1 MLTLFIDIFSLQIRC
16 WFYIIEWTRT
26 LLTRGELVGRYIS
39 NEACWAMHYFIH
51 RLLTRLHSA
60 QFEEKYIAF
69 WKAFS
74 WVYISKN
81 NNTSHLSGWNFSR
94 NSGPVQCCLCEL
106 SPLIT
111 APPAQ
116 SYVVWAMVSDVVD
129 IIVILEWTPCNFVFS
144 YIS

>member
-16 WFYIIEWTRT
+16 WFYIIEWT

-39 NEACWAMHYFIH
+39 NEASWEMHYFIH

-81 NNTSHLSGWNFSR
+81 NTSHLSGWNISR
-94 NSGPVQCCLCEL
+94 NSGEASEWCLCEL
-106 SPLIT
+106 SPLIVT
-111 APPAQ
+111 LPAL
-116 SYVVWAMVSDVVD
+116 SYIVWAMLSDVVD